1 MLTTQEK
8 RALISS
14 IDSAIETVNR
24 MKSVI
29 TKISEKRYA
38 VEQIIITQNSIEV
51 TAASKQID
59 ELINLTAKIDK
70 FLEKIVPI
78 KTIDENIPDVF
89 KTFIQKEFVLFD
101 WKDLYLTNLYTA
113 NSLNALLD
121 KQKANEM
128 TISDQ
133 DSSVV
138 GLLCAL
144 PQQYT
149 EHVSSLEQK
158 IATYEIFDKIK
169 WISNNIVMIGANGS
183 GKSTFSR
190 QLSGKI
196 SSNISILSAQHLL
209 VYRQQK
215 DIQLSRNILQQYH
228 NNIPLSSTNVIR

>member
-59 ELINLTAKIDK
+59 ELINLTAKLDK

-89 KTFIQKEFVLFD
+89 KTFI
-101 WKDLYLTNLYTA
+101 
-113 NSLNALLD
+113 
-121 KQKANEM
+121 
-128 TISDQ
+128 
-133 DSSVV
+133 
-138 GLLCAL
+138 
-144 PQQYT
+144 
-149 EHVSSLEQK
+149 
-158 IATYEIFDKIK
+158 
-169 WISNNIVMIGANGS
+169 
-183 GKSTFSR
+183 
-190 QLSGKI
+190 
-196 SSNISILSAQHLL
+196 
-209 VYRQQK
+209 
-215 DIQLSRNILQQYH
+215 
-228 NNIPLSSTNVIR
+228 

>member
-59 ELINLTAKIDK
+59 ELINLTAKLDK

-89 KTFIQKEFVLFD
+89 KTFIQKEFVLFA

-138 GLLCAL
+138 GWLCAL

-149 EHVSSLEQK
+149 EHVSSLE
-158 IATYEIFDKIK
+158 
-169 WISNNIVMIGANGS
+169 
-183 GKSTFSR
+183 
-190 QLSGKI
+190 
-196 SSNISILSAQHLL
+196 
-209 VYRQQK
+209 
-215 DIQLSRNILQQYH
+215 
-228 NNIPLSSTNVIR
+228 